1 MKPPQSYEE
10 MQELMMLRDGET
22 ESDVLSLY
30 DAQNRYGISRNA
42 LREAALIGKVRS
54 AWLGGLVKRSLYLQ
68 RKDIL
73 KYLSLSQKKSKS
85 KKIVPWRKQD
95 IIATAPQVEVS
106 VQTP

>member
-10 MQELMMLRDGET
+10 MLRLMKLREGET
-22 ESDVLSLY
+22 VDDVLSLY

-42 LREAALIGKVRS
+42 LREAALTGKVRS

-95 IIATAPQVEVS
+95 AIAS
-106 VQTP
+106 VPEFEASAETQ